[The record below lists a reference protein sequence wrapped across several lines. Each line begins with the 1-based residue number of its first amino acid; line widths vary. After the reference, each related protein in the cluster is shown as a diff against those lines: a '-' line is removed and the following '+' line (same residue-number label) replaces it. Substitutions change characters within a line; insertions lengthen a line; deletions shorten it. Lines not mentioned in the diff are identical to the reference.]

1 MPYLKKNIGLE
12 DYLTKIKNV
21 ATRIQMSKFRLSN
34 HKLAIEK
41 GRHEKISREFRFCP
55 FCKNKIECE
64 VHFTTDCHTYA
75 HIRQDLYSELSK
87 LNPLFDNL
95 PQKDKFIFI
104 LENSSCEKVASFIRR
119 GLELRE
125 FLLSYPRGNE

>member
-1 MPYLKKNIGLE
+1 MPYFKKISDWKIISPKSKMLPLE
-12 DYLTKIKNV
+12 YKCPSLDYQI
-21 ATRIQMSKFRLSN
+21 I
-34 HKLAIEK
+34 KLAIEK

-87 LNPLFDNL
+87 LNPLFNNL

-125 FLLSYPRGNE
+125 FLLSYPRGND